1 MDIGRPFE
9 LSTDLG
15 FLYKSDEHERVFQET
30 LKAIERREGLICITG
45 EPGTGK
51 TLLCERFLSEIDGGY
66 QPVLLS
72 RPLES
77 PNGITEMLDKN
88 IDASTGKIPI
98 VIIDEAQD
106 LSAEPLDEIKFLWN
120 RSMANGDPLHIVLVG
135 QPELAEAISS
145 NGPLAQRVGANLS
158 LGRLEPGEILPY
170 LTCRLTKANLA
181 GRVRFTNRAAK
192 FIFRKTRGVPRLVN
206 RIAQLAI
213 ERATAKGKSQ
223 IDALD
228 IYRAGSGLP
237 VLKAHS
243 SRPIQKQ
250 RRLVLGSLGLLVA
263 AILAV
268 VLYGSS
274 PSSYDK
280 AGVSVERYG
289 VKIGTFVTKEGAEQA
304 ARALQKDDFKV
315 VVREQKLADG
325 WVIYGVYLSQSL
337 EKTQADRIVEVLHER
352 YGLESSLVT
361 LP

>member
-1 MDIGRPFE
+1 M
-9 LSTDLG
+9 G

-51 TLLCERFLSEIDGGY
+51 SLLCERFLSEIDGGY
-66 QPVLLS
+66 HPVLLS
-72 RPLES
+72 GPLES
-77 PNGITEMLDKN
+77 PNGITETVNEK
-88 IDASTGKIPI
+88 IDRSTGKIPI

-106 LSAEPLDEIKFLWN
+106 LSPEPLDQIKFLWN

-135 QPELAEAISS
+135 QLDLAEAISS

-170 LTCRLTKANLA
+170 LTCRLTRANLA
-181 GRVRFTNRAAK
+181 GRVRFTNRAARS
-192 FIFRKTRGVPRLVN
+192 IFRRTHGVPRLVN

-213 ERATAKGKSQ
+213 ERAAAKGRSQ
-223 IDALD
+223 IGAWD
-228 IYRAGSGLP
+228 IYRAASGLS
-237 VLKAHS
+237 VLKAHT
-243 SRPIQKQ
+243 SRSIQKQ
-250 RRLVLGSLGLLVA
+250 RWLVLGSLGLLAA

-268 VLYGSS
+268 VLYGTPPTPYS
-274 PSSYDK
+274 K

-289 VKIGTFVTKEGAEQA
+289 VKVGTFVTKEGAEQA
-304 ARALQKDDFKV
+304 AQTLQKDDFEV

-325 WVIYGVYLSQSL
+325 WVVYGVYLSRSL
-337 EKTQADRIVEVLHER
+337 EKTQADRIVEILNRR
-352 YGLESSLVT
+352 YGLESSVVG